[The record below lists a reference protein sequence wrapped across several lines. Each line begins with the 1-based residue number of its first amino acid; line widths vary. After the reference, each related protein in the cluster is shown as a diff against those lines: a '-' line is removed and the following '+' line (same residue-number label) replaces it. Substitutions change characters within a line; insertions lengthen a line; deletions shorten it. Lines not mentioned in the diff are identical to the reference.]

1 MTKSDGSATNE
12 FRAHWRA
19 LLGCTVAA
27 SIGTIGLHAYTSGA
41 FMPALID
48 SAGYSREQ
56 LSLATLILSAVVA
69 VSAPFAGML
78 MDRHG
83 AVRVITIAVL
93 GEAMMFG
100 LLSVAPARFP
110 IYAAL
115 IVLLAL
121 AGVGTTPP
129 GFARIVTARFDR
141 GRGLALGCM
150 ISGLGVMA
158 ISGPIWATWVIGHAG
173 WRAGYAVIAGLVLI
187 LGGLGLMLIRGDRSE
202 MAQAGAHEQP
212 STGGARNAFAQP
224 LFWMLLAGFLLPSL
238 FGGGYLLHLISILR
252 ERGFSPSGAAQ
263 VQSLIGVAV
272 LCGRL
277 GSGAALDRFSPRW
290 VAALAF
296 TISALGCA
304 LLLLSTPLLMAI
316 AALAI
321 GLTIGA
327 ELDIMAYFISR
338 YFGLANFG
346 RLYGFAYG
354 GLILAGGV
362 SPLLITKVA
371 ECGGGYPLALVVSTI
386 GTLAGAAILLAMP
399 DPRSA
404 TASGLPAVHD

>member
-1 MTKSDGSATNE
+1 MTGSAVSE
-12 FRAHWRA
+12 FRNHLRA
-19 LLGCTVAA
+19 LVGCTVAA

-41 FMPALID
+41 FMPALAAG
-48 SAGYSREQ
+48 AGYSKEQ

-93 GEAMMFG
+93 GEAAMFG
-100 LLSVAPARFP
+100 LLSIAPARFP
-110 IYAAL
+110 IYAGL

-121 AGVGTTPP
+121 VGVGTTPP

-141 GRGLALGCM
+141 ARGLALGCM
-150 ISGLGVMA
+150 ISGLGLMA
-158 ISGPIWATWVIGHAG
+158 VSGPIWATWVIGHAG
-173 WRAGYAVIAGLVLI
+173 WRAGYAVMAVLVLI
-187 LGGLGLMLIRGDRSE
+187 LGGLGLILIRGDRHE
-202 MAQAGAHEQP
+202 MPRANEPIQP
-212 STGGARNAFAQP
+212 AVGGSRNALAQP
-224 LFWMLLAGFLLPSL
+224 LFWTLLAGFLLPSL

-252 ERGFSPSGAAQ
+252 ERGFSSAGAAQ

-290 VAALAF
+290 VAAIAF

-371 ECGGGYPLALVVSTI
+371 EWGGGYPLALIVSTI

-399 DPRSA
+399 DPRS
-404 TASGLPAVHD
+404 TIASGANAMDG

>member
-1 MTKSDGSATNE
+1 MGAASRE
-12 FRAHWRA
+12 FREHWRA
-19 LLGCTVAA
+19 LLGCMIAA

-41 FMPALID
+41 FMPALIA
-48 SAGYSREQ
+48 SAGYTKSQ

-78 MDRHG
+78 MDRYG
-83 AVRVITIAVL
+83 ATRVITVAVL
-93 GEAMMFG
+93 GEAAMFG
-100 LLSVAPARFP
+100 LLSVAPARYP
-110 IYAAL
+110 IYASL

-121 AGVGTTPP
+121 VGVGTTPP
-129 GFARIVTARFDR
+129 GFARIVTSRFDR
-141 GRGLALGCM
+141 ARGLALGCM
-150 ISGLGVMA
+150 ISGLGLMA
-158 ISGPIWATWVIGHAG
+158 ISGPIWATWVISHAG
-173 WRAGYAVIAGLVLI
+173 WRTGYAVMAGLVLI
-187 LGGLGLMLIRGDRSE
+187 LGGLGLLLIRGDRHDTARPSE
-202 MAQAGAHEQP
+202 IAEQP
-212 STGGARNAFAQP
+212 VRGSRNALAQP

-252 ERGFSPSGAAQ
+252 ERGFSPAGAAQ

-290 VAALAF
+290 VAAIAF

-354 GLILAGGV
+354 GLILAGGI
-362 SPLLITKVA
+362 SPLLITKVS
-371 ECGGGYPLALVVSTI
+371 EWGGGYALALIVSTI
-386 GTLAGAAILLAMP
+386 GTAAGACILLAIP
-399 DPRSA
+399 DPRGA
-404 TASGLPAVHD
+404 TVQDPS

>member
-1 MTKSDGSATNE
+1 MGAASRE
-12 FRAHWRA
+12 FRDHWRA
-19 LLGCTVAA
+19 LLGCTIAA

-41 FMPALID
+41 FMPALIA
-48 SAGYSREQ
+48 SAGYTKSQ

-78 MDRHG
+78 MDRYS
-83 AVRVITIAVL
+83 AVRVITVAVL
-93 GEAMMFG
+93 GEAAMFG
-100 LLSVAPARFP
+100 LLSAAPARFP
-110 IYAAL
+110 VYASL

-121 AGVGTTPP
+121 VGVGTTPP
-129 GFARIVTARFDR
+129 GFARIVTARFDHA
-141 GRGLALGCM
+141 RGLALGCM
-150 ISGLGVMA
+150 ISGLGLMA
-158 ISGPIWATWVIGHAG
+158 ISGPIWATWVISHAG
-173 WRAGYAVIAGLVLI
+173 WRTGYAVMAGLVLI
-187 LGGLGLMLIRGDRSE
+187 LGGLGLLLIRGDRRE
-202 MAQAGAHEQP
+202 TARP
-212 STGGARNAFAQP
+212 SVSAETPARGSHNALAQP

-238 FGGGYLLHLISILR
+238 FGGGYLLHLITLLR
-252 ERGFSPSGAAQ
+252 ERGFSPAGAAQ

-290 VAALAF
+290 VAAIAF

-362 SPLLITKVA
+362 SPLLITKIA
-371 ECGGGYPLALVVSTI
+371 EWGGGYALALIVSTI
-386 GTLAGAAILLAMP
+386 GTAAGAAILLAMP
-399 DPRSA
+399 DPRS
-404 TASGLPAVHD
+404 TTVRDSS

>member
-1 MTKSDGSATNE
+1 MQSPASRE
-12 FRAHWRA
+12 FGDHWRA
-19 LLGCTVAA
+19 LVGCTVAA

-41 FMPALID
+41 FMPALIAD
-48 SAGYSREQ
+48 AGYSKQQ

-83 AVRVITIAVL
+83 AVRIITIAVL
-93 GEAMMFG
+93 GEAAMFG
-100 LLSVAPARFP
+100 LLSAAPARFP

-121 AGVGTTPP
+121 IGVGTTPP

-141 GRGLALGCM
+141 ARGLALGCM
-150 ISGLGVMA
+150 ISGLGLMA

-173 WRAGYAVIAGLVLI
+173 WRAGYAVMAGLVLV
-187 LGGLGLMLIRGDRSE
+187 LGGIGLVLIRGDR
-202 MAQAGAHEQP
+202 HEVAP
-212 STGGARNAFAQP
+212 PVEPATMEKARARDALGQP

-252 ERGFSPSGAAQ
+252 ERGFSPEGAAQ

-290 VAALAF
+290 VAAIAF

-304 LLLLSTPLLMAI
+304 LLLLSNPLLMAI

-371 ECGGGYPLALVVSTI
+371 EWGGGYPLALIVSTI
-386 GTLAGAAILLAMP
+386 GTVAGAAILLAMP
-399 DPRSA
+399 DPRAAA
-404 TASGLPAVHD
+404 TVANAG